1 MGYLEIRNRK
11 NKSYGI
17 ILPHVDVII
26 NDGICKID
34 TVILSKYAKSK
45 EASVEML
52 PFSI

>member
-1 MGYLEIRNRK
+1 MGDTK

-26 NDGICKID
+26 NDGICKINA
-34 TVILSKYAKSK
+34 VILPKYAKSK